1 MLRRGCQVP
10 RGERGTS
17 SDFRSARSC
26 ASHPSSKME
35 PALAL
40 LYHSTFGGTISEH
53 PSGSLGSTALSW
65 IHHSL
70 LMPNPGSATRQR
82 VFSYARSWTGSY
94 LGSSEQTS
102 SIPGCWY
109 VQGLGSSLQP
119 CPAHRSLTASPKIS
133 ARPAPCPGITS
144 CRAGAATLPCVHLS
158 VQQDVQGRCSPSRIT
173 GTPLE
178 RAR

>member
-40 LYHSTFGGTISEH
+40 LHPSTFRGKISEH
-53 PSGSLGSTALSW
+53 PSCSLGSTAMSW
-65 IHHSL
+65 IQHSL
-70 LMPNPGSATRQR
+70 LMPSPGSATCQCG
-82 VFSYARSWTGSY
+82 FSDASSWIGTY

-102 SIPGCWY
+102 SIPG
-109 VQGLGSSLQP
+109 S
-119 CPAHRSLTASPKIS
+119 
-133 ARPAPCPGITS
+133 
-144 CRAGAATLPCVHLS
+144 
-158 VQQDVQGRCSPSRIT
+158 
-173 GTPLE
+173 
-178 RAR
+178 